1 MFNYDFLP
9 NLPESSLVFVQDF
22 EELHDMVSI
31 VKLSA
36 SHENYSIAK
45 RSKSFQYNPWLLDA
59 ENFQKT
65 KGLLNVKLLLS
76 LSKLCDLKGK
86 YDLLFSLDI
95 FIPTHSLTSSLL
107 TLTQTDLLSQPWVQL
122 QCPDSESLCTYW

>member
-1 MFNYDFLP
+1 
-9 NLPESSLVFVQDF
+9 
-22 EELHDMVSI
+22 MVSII

-86 YDLLFSLDI
+86 YDPLFSLDI

-107 TLTQTDLLSQPWVQL
+107 TLTQTDFHSHECSYSVLILKACVHTDKSRTILAEDQL
-122 QCPDSESLCTYW
+122 DIN